1 MTKLYSINDYNG
13 TMEIFEGKT
22 ECDVHKSKTKI
33 GKKGCFHCHMARQT
47 SKEKVAL
54 KKENTKRRA
63 QAKGC
68 GEVSFISAYEC
79 PKCKICREDL
89 RLQEFEDD
97 EIEYNEENRKYFK
110 TWIRYTING
119 ACAGCDSLKKQ
130 GRVLDLPI
138 FSRETILNSGM
149 FLDNDLSGGKPESM
163 TDEEAQRHIDKLV
176 KKKPT

>member
-1 MTKLYSINDYNG
+1 MTKLYSTNDYNG

-33 GKKGCFHCHMARQT
+33 GRKGCFHCHMSRQT

-63 QAKGC
+63 QAKARG
-68 GEVSFISAYEC
+68 VATFLSSYEC
-79 PKCKICREDL
+79 RECRLCREDL

-110 TWIRYTING
+110 TWIRYTKNG

-138 FSRETILNSGM
+138 FSPETILNSGM
-149 FLDNDLSGGKPESM
+149 LLESDLSDGKHECM

-176 KKKPT
+176 KKKPA